1 MLNILQENGDQN
13 KSINKHMARAKEIC
27 NFPET
32 DRLKIAI
39 LGCAGVGKSSLLNAV
54 TSIPGLAKSV
64 MLTSFFRLASVA
76 NVF

>member
-13 KSINKHMARAKEIC
+13 KSINKHIARAKEIC

-32 DRLKIAI
+32 DRLKIAV